1 MIRAVAIL
9 TLTFLFVALIPFVGP
24 VVVILTPLPVLYYC
38 SRLGRLR
45 GLMVLSVSY
54 LAAFGILGLSGQ
66 RANLPVLFMIGFTGV
81 LLSEV
86 LKRHRSVE
94 KTFLLASS
102 ALFCCGAGFVL
113 YHSFRAGI
121 APWQTVELYVAEIVR
136 ENIKL
141 YAQLNIS
148 EEQVRLIRESAPQIT
163 HLFTGIFPALALSGA
178 VFTVWVNLLA
188 GRLLFRI
195 HGVAFPD
202 FGDLAAWKAPER
214 LVWILIAAGGMMFV
228 PMEGV
233 DRRRD
238 EPPDY
243 LRSDLPVPGPGH
255 RRLLLPAEAGPHD
268 FPMAVLWPAPDSAV
282 YAHYCD
288 RLRSFRHVG
297 RFPETDRGNWKCPR
311 IINPDDGSRCRHPSR
326 RNNMKVIL
334 KQNVESLGKAG
345 DLVKVADGYAR
356 NFLVPKGL
364 AAEANSRNLKV
375 FEHEKHRILQQAE
388 KIQKQAE
395 ETAARLSAVT
405 CTIARRVGEQEKLFG
420 SVGAKDIEEALVAQG
435 IEIDKK
441 SVLLDEPI
449 KALGEFP
456 VRIKLSAGVTG
467 EIKVVVVAES

>member
-1 MIRAVAIL
+1 MIRAGTIL
-9 TLTFLFVALIPFVGP
+9 TLTFLFVALIPFIGP
-24 VVVILTPLPVLYYC
+24 VVVILTPLPVLYFC

-45 GLMVLSVSY
+45 GLMVLAVSY

-66 RANLPVLFMIGFTGV
+66 RSNLPVLFMIGFAGV

-113 YHSFRAGI
+113 YHSFRTGI

-163 HLFTGIFPALALSGA
+163 HLFTGIFPALALSGI

-214 LVWILIAAGGMMFV
+214 LVWILIAAGGMVFV

-233 DRRRD
+233 TVVGMNLLIVCGLI
-238 EPPDY
+238 Y
-243 LRSDLPVPGPGH
+243 LFQGLAIAAFFFRQKRVPMIFRWLFYG
-255 RRLLLPAEAGPHD
+255 LLLIQQYMLIIVIAFGLFDMWVD
-268 FPMAVLWPAPDSAV
+268 F
-282 YAHYCD
+282 
-288 RLRSFRHVG
+288 RKRIG
-297 RFPETDRGNWKCPR
+297 GIGN
-311 IINPDDGSRCRHPSR
+311 
-326 RNNMKVIL
+326 V
-334 KQNVESLGKAG
+334 
-345 DLVKVADGYAR
+345 
-356 NFLVPKGL
+356 
-364 AAEANSRNLKV
+364 
-375 FEHEKHRILQQAE
+375 
-388 KIQKQAE
+388 
-395 ETAARLSAVT
+395 TA
-405 CTIARRVGEQEKLFG
+405 
-420 SVGAKDIEEALVAQG
+420 
-435 IEIDKK
+435 
-441 SVLLDEPI
+441 
-449 KALGEFP
+449 
-456 VRIKLSAGVTG
+456 
-467 EIKVVVVAES
+467 